1 MGKWCLISSRR
12 HKGSLLLEVL
22 LGFVVV
28 SIAIMVFSARATQ
41 LFSSWQRMERD
52 TELFDAGRYMLTKL
66 ERELSISSTSVSI
79 LNGNKLNITTEWGE
93 RKLEIF
99 LQPVFSGAV
108 EDGLYMRT
116 ITNDGSGVNPV
127 FIRDCFVDNWRVE
140 RISDK
145 EIFVSFDLY
154 KDQRRK
160 TFARIF
166 YCVNGEVRD
175 AS

>member
-1 MGKWCLISSRR
+1 MGKWCLISSQH

-28 SIAIMVFSARATQ
+28 GIAVMVFSARATQ
-41 LFSSWQRMERD
+41 LFSGWQRMKTD

-66 ERELSISSTSVSI
+66 ERELSISATSVTVS
-79 LNGNKLNITTEWGE
+79 NGKRLYIVTENGKRE
-93 RKLEIF
+93 LEIYTQ
-99 LQPVFSGAV
+99 LVLKDGID
-108 EDGLYMRT
+108 DGLYMCT

-145 EIFVSFDLY
+145 EVFLSFDLY

-160 TFARIF
+160 TFSRVF
-166 YCVNGEVRD
+166 YCVNGEVSD
-175 AS
+175 AT